1 MRVASGRETRYREN
15 RAEHNSNFD
24 QSRTMNTS
32 MIRRQPVFS
41 RLAFVTVLA
50 VVGLLTRS
58 LVAAP
63 TPPTDEELRKITHA
77 VPSQASVRP
86 AQARRLLVFTKCRG
100 YVHASIPY
108 GAKAIEL
115 MGEKTG
121 AFKATVSDDIAWF
134 EPDRLREFDGVCLM
148 SALGEFFLPDDYER
162 LAPDLQTAAR
172 EKDSR
177 LKASFYAWLRNGKAL
192 SAIHGGCYSFH
203 DTPAFAELFGGAFD
217 RHPWNADEKIAVKL
231 DDPQHPVLAAFGG
244 CGLEIIDEGYQ
255 FKDPY
260 SRRVV
265 RVLYSL
271 DPARMDMN
279 KPDLRPDRDFG
290 LCWVKRHGQ
299 GRVFYSAL
307 GHNSEEFWHPTLLR
321 HFLDGIQFSLGD
333 LPGDTTPLPAPAK

>member
-1 MRVASGRETRYREN
+1 MKTPIPPRHLVCG
-15 RAEHNSNFD
+15 
-24 QSRTMNTS
+24 
-32 MIRRQPVFS
+32 
-41 RLAFVTVLA
+41 RLAVVTVLA
-50 VVGLLTRS
+50 AVGLFPRS
-58 LVAAP
+58 SAAAP
-63 TPPTDEELRKITHA
+63 TPPTDEEVRKITHA
-77 VPSQASVRP
+77 VPDHASVKP
-86 AQARRLLVFTKCRG
+86 AQPRGLLVFTRCRG

-115 MGEKTG
+115 MGERTG
-121 AFKATVSDDIAWF
+121 AFKATVSDDIAFF
-134 EPDRLREFDGVCLM
+134 EPEKLREFDGVCLM
-148 SALGEFFLPDDYER
+148 SALGEFFLPDDFDK
-162 LAPDLQTAAR
+162 LTPDLQAAAR

-177 LKASFYAWLRNGKAL
+177 LKANFYAWLRSGKAL

-203 DTPAFAELFGGAFD
+203 DTPAFAELFGAAFD
-217 RHPWNADEKIAVKL
+217 RHPWNAYEKIAIKL

-260 SRRVV
+260 SRQRV

-271 DPARMDMN
+271 DPARIDLN
-279 KPDLRPDRDFG
+279 KPDLRSDRDFG

-299 GRVFYSAL
+299 GRIFYSAL

-333 LPGDTTPLPAPAK
+333 LPGDSAPLPAPAR

>member
-1 MRVASGRETRYREN
+1 MKP
-15 RAEHNSNFD
+15 
-24 QSRTMNTS
+24 
-32 MIRRQPVFS
+32 PVLP
-41 RLAFVTVLA
+41 RPLVCLRLA
-50 VVGLLTRS
+50 VVTILASFGLFSRS
-58 LVAAP
+58 LAAAP
-63 TPPTDEELRKITHA
+63 TPPNDEEVRKITHA
-77 VPSQASVRP
+77 VPIHASVKP
-86 AQARRLLVFTKCRG
+86 AQPRRLLVFTKCRG

-121 AFKATVSDDIAWF
+121 AFKTTVSDDIAFF
-134 EPDRLREFDGVCLM
+134 EPEKLREFDGVCLM
-148 SALGEFFLPDDYER
+148 SALGEFFLPDDFDK
-162 LAPDLQTAAR
+162 LTPDLQAAAR
-172 EKDSR
+172 EKDAR
-177 LKASFYAWLRNGKAL
+177 LKANFYAWLRSGKAL

-203 DTPAFAELFGGAFD
+203 DTPAFAELFGAAFD
-217 RHPWNADEKIAVKL
+217 RHPWNAYEKIAVKL
-231 DDPQHPVLAAFGG
+231 DEPQHPVLAAFGG

-260 SRRVV
+260 SRQRV

-271 DPARMDMN
+271 DTARMDMN
-279 KPDLRPDRDFG
+279 KPDLRSDRDFG

-333 LPGDTTPLPAPAK
+333 LPGDTAPLPTSAR